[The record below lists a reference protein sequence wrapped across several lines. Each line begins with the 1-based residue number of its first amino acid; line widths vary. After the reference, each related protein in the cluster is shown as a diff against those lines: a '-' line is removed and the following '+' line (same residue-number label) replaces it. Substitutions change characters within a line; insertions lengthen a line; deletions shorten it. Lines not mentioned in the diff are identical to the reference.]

1 MNSQINLGIGPYP
14 NSRLVILFL
23 IFITKRGTFMNKHS
37 LLSVFSLIAASATHI
52 AFADIQILVNGR
64 AVDWSANADTANSN
78 IANEKGEV
86 TDKNAL
92 AKKIDAS
99 ELHALQWS
107 QYAPKSGDLEGLA
120 ALPDNEKADFLRWLY
135 EAIAANDAMRLRSK
149 LLQDIYRAQEKKNK
163 REVAQLQTR
172 LQKAQSEESEHLQK
186 LHAIENSLSW
196 QNKWRSGVYHFW
208 GSEGL
213 LEHTDFWSNAGR
225 DLYSYLYGLIQDT
238 DIKKPL
244 AWPKYLPQS
253 LPRATAEIAG

>member
-120 ALPDNEKADFLRWLY
+120 ALPDNEKADFY
-135 EAIAANDAMRLRSK
+135 VGFMK
-149 LLQDIYRAQEKKNK
+149 QLQRMMPCGYAVNYCMIYIKHMKNK
-163 REVAQLQTR
+163 IRT
-172 LQKAQSEESEHLQK
+172 
-186 LHAIENSLSW
+186 
-196 QNKWRSGVYHFW
+196 Y
-208 GSEGL
+208 
-213 LEHTDFWSNAGR
+213 
-225 DLYSYLYGLIQDT
+225 
-238 DIKKPL
+238 P
-244 AWPKYLPQS
+244 
-253 LPRATAEIAG
+253 